1 MPRRNFSA
9 GPAAS
14 PSTFASSVRAR
25 PFLFFIDTSATSKP
39 ALLLS
44 LRMCPS
50 RFLATTSSCQRPWF
64 ELLRSKWNKKTSVA
78 ALRSVKG
85 LDQSSCI
92 FLFASSPFQIAPSS
106 GRIPPPISG
115 GTMNRSVAIASILFV
130 GISLAP
136 VGNHVAADEQPLFGY
151 SAESSRTERQWEE
164 KLRAIPSPENL
175 RAYMQK
181 LSARPHHVGSAYD
194 KENAEWIA
202 AKFKEFGLDTHIEQF
217 DVLFPTPK
225 ERVVELVEGGPKFVA
240 KLQEPTLSQDPTS
253 NQQSE
258 QLPTYN
264 AYSIDGDGTAPLV
277 YVNYGIPED
286 YEQLERMGI
295 SVKGKIVIA
304 RYYHSW
310 RGIKPKVAA
319 EHGAVGCLIYSD
331 PHEDGFVRGETFPAG
346 AFRPPDG
353 AQRGS
358 VADMPFYPGDP
369 LTPGV
374 GATKDAKRLKV
385 EDAPTI
391 TKIPVLPIS
400 YADAQPLLAALTG
413 RLAPEGWRGGLAIT
427 YHVGPGPAK
436 VHLKV
441 KSNWDIKPVYDVIA
455 KIQGATFPD
464 EWVIRGNH
472 HDGCVNGAE
481 DPISGQVAILEEARS
496 LGELVKSGWKPK
508 RTIIYCAWDGEE
520 PGLLGSTEWA
530 EQHYDDLRAHGVAYI
545 NSDGNG
551 RGYLGIE
558 GSHTLEKFSNDI
570 AREISDPETKLSA
583 WKRQQLHEI
592 ANAKTTEQREEI
604 RKRADLRI
612 PALGSGS
619 DYTAFLQHDGV
630 ASLNIGF
637 GGEDQGGIYHSIYDD
652 FYWYTH
658 FSDTDFVYGRA
669 LAQTGGTAMM
679 RLADADLLPFEFGDF
694 ADTVQTYL
702 KELKTLSQKMQ
713 DDIRERNKEIEEGL
727 FKAVDD
733 PKRPLVPPSVEA
745 VPPHLNFAPME
756 NAAEALTRSAAE
768 YRKALEQANAN
779 GGAALAS
786 ASLAEVNKMLI
797 ETERRLTNA
806 EGLSNRPWFKHQ
818 LYAPGFYTGY
828 GVKTVPAVREAIEL
842 KKWQQADDA
851 IVVVARVLQD
861 EAALI
866 SSAAQKL
873 SGVK

>member
-1 MPRRNFSA
+1 
-9 GPAAS
+9 
-14 PSTFASSVRAR
+14 
-25 PFLFFIDTSATSKP
+25 
-39 ALLLS
+39 
-44 LRMCPS
+44 
-50 RFLATTSSCQRPWF
+50 
-64 ELLRSKWNKKTSVA
+64 
-78 ALRSVKG
+78 
-85 LDQSSCI
+85 
-92 FLFASSPFQIAPSS
+92 
-106 GRIPPPISG
+106 
-115 GTMNRSVAIASILFV
+115 MNRTAAIASILFV

-136 VGNHVAADEQPLFGY
+136 VGSHVAADEQPLFGY

-164 KLRAIPSPENL
+164 KLRAIPSPDNL

-181 LSARPHHVGSAYD
+181 LSAHPHHVGSQAD
-194 KENAEWIA
+194 KDNADWIA

-225 ERVVELVEGGPKFVA
+225 ERLVELVEGGPKFVA
-240 KLQEPTLSQDPTS
+240 KLQEPALKQDPTS
-253 NQQSE
+253 DQLNE

-264 AYSIDGDGTAPLV
+264 AYSIDGDVTAPLV

-286 YEQLERMGI
+286 YEQLDRMGI

-331 PHEDGFVRGETFPAG
+331 PHEDGFVQGETFPAG

-353 AQRGS
+353 VQRGS

-374 GATKDAKRLKV
+374 GATKDAKRLKI

-413 RLAPEGWRGGLAIT
+413 RVAPDGWRGGLGIT
-427 YHVGPGPAK
+427 YHIGPGPAK

-441 KSNWDIKPVYDVIA
+441 KSNWDIKPLYDVIG

-472 HDGCVNGAE
+472 HDGWVNGAE
-481 DPISGQVAILEEARS
+481 DPISGQVALMEEARA

-530 EQHYDDLRAHGVAYI
+530 EQHYDELRAHGVAYI

-570 AREISDPETKLSA
+570 AREISDPETKFSA

-592 ANAKTTEQREEI
+592 SSAKTPELREEI

-637 GGEDQGGIYHSIYDD
+637 GGEDDGGIYHSIYDD

-669 LAQTGGTAMM
+669 LAQTGGSAVMC
-679 RLADADLLPFEFGDF
+679 LADADLLPFEFGNF

-713 DDIRERNKEIEEGL
+713 DDIRERNKEIDEGV
-727 FKAVDD
+727 FKATND
-733 PKRPLVPPSVEA
+733 PKRPLVTPSAEA
-745 VPPHLNFAPME
+745 VPPHLNFAPLE
-756 NAAEALTRSAAE
+756 NAVDVLNRSAAE
-768 YRKALEQANAN
+768 YRKALEQANVN

-786 ASLAEVNKMLI
+786 ASLTEINKMLI
-797 ETERRLTNA
+797 DSERKLTNA
-806 EGLSNRPWFKHQ
+806 DGLPNRPWFKHQ

-842 KKWQQADDA
+842 KKWQQADEA
-851 IVVVARVLQD
+851 IVVVAAVLQG

-866 SSAAQKL
+866 SSAATKL
-873 SGVK
+873 TAATAH